1 MKYYYLIFCLFIVTS
16 CQPKKAIQKKPSF
29 LIGEW
34 IRTNSSDSLKT
45 YENWCKDFTGFGLT
59 LKGKDT
65 TFFEQLRI
73 LEKNDSL
80 FLEVLAINE
89 SATLFQFTE
98 QTATSFVC
106 ENLSNEF
113 PNRIRYYL
121 DEPLLR
127 AEVSNDSFQIDFVFE
142 RIE

>member
-1 MKYYYLIFCLFIVTS
+1 MKYYYFIFCLFLVAS

-29 LIGEW
+29 LIGKW
-34 IRTNSSDSLKT
+34 VRTNSTDSLKT
-45 YENWCKDFTGFGLT
+45 YENWQKDFTGFGLT
-59 LKGKDT
+59 LKGNDT

-80 FLEVLAINE
+80 FLEVSGVNE
-89 SATLFQFTE
+89 SPTLFQFTK

-106 ENLSNEF
+106 ENLINEF
-113 PNRIRYYL
+113 PKKIKYYI
-121 DEPLLR
+121 DGPLLK
-127 AEVSNDSFQIDFVFE
+127 AEVSNENFQIDFVFE